1 MVAVYWWFGCVLVE
15 QHWIGNGVVRLEFH
29 WSRPLAQNC
38 PPSRPVVDPY
48 SKLVP
53 RLWVQL
59 SSDWLLIGRDLTRD
73 WQNGDGLALHGMSDI
88 WVACLKIHPLIIIG
102 LTLDW
107 RHLSCASCARD
118 TSVVSYLEL
127 VPLSIRGIKHGLT
140 VDWQWNDYG
149 LTARVVSYSSVR
161 VDEDWQ
167 RIGDGLVL
175 SVRHWIGRLATIG
188 RKLSD

>member
-15 QHWIGNGVVRLEFH
+15 QHWVGKGVVRLEFH

-53 RLWVQL
+53 RLWGQL

-140 VDWQWNDYG
+140 VDWQWNDHG
-149 LTARVVSYSSVR
+149 LAL
-161 VDEDWQ
+161 WQ
-167 RIGDGLVL
+167 GVG
-175 SVRHWIGRLATIG
+175 WIGLAVALWDVRNHPPLRHFG
-188 RKLSD
+188 RSI